1 MTTDVVAE
9 FQRPI
14 YETLVNF
21 ADALLDR
28 VAATKNVSVE
38 DVRRDLVDPL
48 RRRIHDS
55 PPLPTAAAP
64 PPLPTVVADSPMD
77 DDLEAELRAELA
89 KYGDENTPPASAA
102 VSPVKSAAATPAAVA
117 VAVAV
122 AAAAAAAELL
132 LSPVKPHTTK
142 RMRC

>member
-1 MTTDVVAE
+1 MVAE

-28 VAATKNVSVE
+28 VAAAKNVSVE

-102 VSPVKSAAATPAAVA
+102 ASPVKSAAATPAAAA

-132 LSPVKPHTTK
+132 LSPVKPHTAK
-142 RMRC
+142 RMRF